1 MLENREIPLLWLLD
15 RLRGERDE
23 LIIKATLR
31 SPCRGEVEVSPVMRG
46 ALRLP
51 KGKAT
56 HRQEQP
62 WTRQEGPHGLTMAC
76 QGPGTQRQVT
86 ALEPWLETYGAHL
99 HRFAW
104 HKTDPHIQ
112 LQMKMAG
119 LLATSS
125 ETFLADLQAVLE
137 KRHLSTDDTL
147 QGHCRPGR
155 WL

>member
-1 MLENREIPLLWLLD
+1 
-15 RLRGERDE
+15 
-23 LIIKATLR
+23 
-31 SPCRGEVEVSPVMRG
+31 
-46 ALRLP
+46 
-51 KGKAT
+51 
-56 HRQEQP
+56 
-62 WTRQEGPHGLTMAC
+62 MAC